1 MSSPCIIVL
10 KTVGPFDVDLR
21 TQIVLPHGPVPRLEI
36 THKGYVFTT
45 SDFWK
50 FDTFTGFYSVV
61 VHLKHSVDHTFMD
74 KGAFSVEDRL
84 EAEEIIRNLKRHGW
98 VSKNG

>member
-1 MSSPCIIVL
+1 MVL
-10 KTVGPFDVDLR
+10 KSVGPFDVDLR
-21 TQIVLPHGPVPRLEI
+21 TQILLPHGPTMRLEI

-61 VHLKHSVDHTFMD
+61 VHLKHSVDDTFLAS
-74 KGAFSVEDRL
+74 GRFCAEDRF
-84 EAEEIIRNLKRHGW
+84 EAEEIIRNLKRQGW
-98 VSKNG
+98 VGKNG